1 MTPKEKAKEL
11 IGKMYEE
18 LPPRIGRYPESEGCA
33 LIAVYEII
41 EMLSKLSKDSD
52 LMFKDE
58 IAFWEQTIQEINS
71 I

>member
-18 LPPRIGRYPESEGCA
+18 LPPRIGRYSESERCA
-33 LIAVYEII
+33 LIAIYEII
-41 EMLSKLSKDSD
+41 EMFSKLSKDSD